1 MMLIEQSVAPLQFV
15 RLEQSHLQA
24 VQDDLILGAGH
35 PKFFAHAPKLEKS
48 EGACPA
54 KRVYAFPLNYLHSVM
69 DWRCSSDYQIAYLTA
84 SLTCK
89 FLELPEILSSCS
101 PHLISSVGQIFL
113 SELCPVTPSR
123 SAIQTPGSTLSG
135 SIVFLPIRPHLSA
148 GSSKFTVG
156 TRCSIRV

>member
-54 KRVYAFPLNYLHSVM
+54 KRVYAFPLNNLHSVM
-69 DWRCSSDYQIAYLTA
+69 DWRWARRDRGRDAGCPAPPSQIPAGGFPA
-84 SLTCK
+84 
-89 FLELPEILSSCS
+89 
-101 PHLISSVGQIFL
+101 
-113 SELCPVTPSR
+113 
-123 SAIQTPGSTLSG
+123 PGSSE
-135 SIVFLPIRPHLSA
+135 HLTHA
-148 GSSKFTVG
+148 
-156 TRCSIRV
+156 RAAR

>member
-1 MMLIEQSVAPLQFV
+1 RSSEDQQRQPLVLRVADYVIEPLTDRFMAPKIMMLIAQLVAPLQFV

-69 DWRCSSDYQIAYLTA
+69 DWRCS
-84 SLTCK
+84 
-89 FLELPEILSSCS
+89 PGCS
-101 PHLISSVGQIFL
+101 EFKKG
-113 SELCPVTPSR
+113 SR
-123 SAIQTPGSTLSG
+123 RRKEADFGAENTSA
-135 SIVFLPIRPHLSA
+135 
-148 GSSKFTVG
+148 
-156 TRCSIRV
+156 

>member
-69 DWRCSSDYQIAYLTA
+69 DWRWSGTA
-84 SLTCK
+84 MKNARSTRRSGRRRRCRRRK
-89 FLELPEILSSCS
+89 NQRSTAIG
-101 PHLISSVGQIFL
+101 V
-113 SELCPVTPSR
+113 CP
-123 SAIQTPGSTLSG
+123 
-135 SIVFLPIRPHLSA
+135 
-148 GSSKFTVG
+148 K
-156 TRCSIRV
+156 

>member
-54 KRVYAFPLNYLHSVM
+54 KRVYAFPLNNLHSVM
-69 DWRCSSDYQIAYLTA
+69 DWRCGRRWNPVQPISA
-84 SLTCK
+84 
-89 FLELPEILSSCS
+89 LPFDLLSQRFA
-101 PHLISSVGQIFL
+101 HLIMSSQA
-113 SELCPVTPSR
+113 T
-123 SAIQTPGSTLSG
+123 GST
-135 SIVFLPIRPHLSA
+135 
-148 GSSKFTVG
+148 
-156 TRCSIRV
+156 

>member
-54 KRVYAFPLNYLHSVM
+54 KRVYAFPLNYLHGVM
-69 DWRCSSDYQIAYLTA
+69 DWRWRAEQGGGQSVAQASRLRVLAASRRQKRNNNRARRPVNSQARTA
-84 SLTCK
+84 NATR
-89 FLELPEILSSCS
+89 IWR
-101 PHLISSVGQIFL
+101 HIF
-113 SELCPVTPSR
+113 
-123 SAIQTPGSTLSG
+123 
-135 SIVFLPIRPHLSA
+135 
-148 GSSKFTVG
+148 
-156 TRCSIRV
+156 

>member
-69 DWRCSSDYQIAYLTA
+69 DWR
-84 SLTCK
+84 
-89 FLELPEILSSCS
+89 
-101 PHLISSVGQIFL
+101 
-113 SELCPVTPSR
+113 
-123 SAIQTPGSTLSG
+123 
-135 SIVFLPIRPHLSA
+135 
-148 GSSKFTVG
+148 
-156 TRCSIRV
+156 

>member
-69 DWRCSSDYQIAYLTA
+69 DWRWANRACSSSVVCSWWAH
-84 SLTCK
+84 
-89 FLELPEILSSCS
+89 LETGA
-101 PHLISSVGQIFL
+101 VGV
-113 SELCPVTPSR
+113 PPSGGWPDEPR
-123 SAIQTPGSTLSG
+123 GA
-135 SIVFLPIRPHLSA
+135 A
-148 GSSKFTVG
+148 
-156 TRCSIRV
+156 

>member
-54 KRVYAFPLNYLHSVM
+54 KRVYAFPLNYLHGVM
-69 DWRCSSDYQIAYLTA
+69 DWRCRRLQDLVNSLRGDLDCIVLKCLEKDRSRRYETA
-84 SLTCK
+84 NGL
-89 FLELPEILSSCS
+89 
-101 PHLISSVGQIFL
+101 
-113 SELCPVTPSR
+113 
-123 SAIQTPGSTLSG
+123 
-135 SIVFLPIRPHLSA
+135 
-148 GSSKFTVG
+148 
-156 TRCSIRV
+156 

>member
-54 KRVYAFPLNYLHSVM
+54 NRVYAFPLNYLHSVM
-69 DWRCSSDYQIAYLTA
+69 DWRWGKSFKNA
-84 SLTCK
+84 SPPSLVK
-89 FLELPEILSSCS
+89 KASSC
-101 PHLISSVGQIFL
+101 PQKMIVLG
-113 SELCPVTPSR
+113 CRSR
-123 SAIQTPGSTLSG
+123 RNICHA
-135 SIVFLPIRPHLSA
+135 A
-148 GSSKFTVG
+148 Y
-156 TRCSIRV
+156 

>member
-24 VQDDLILGAGH
+24 VQDNLILGAGH

-69 DWRCSSDYQIAYLTA
+69 DWRCKQRQQLGKQPFHPEVSVRQAVREFDAHLPLENIKTQAQLADRSDDSSWVI
-84 SLTCK
+84 C
-89 FLELPEILSSCS
+89 
-101 PHLISSVGQIFL
+101 
-113 SELCPVTPSR
+113 
-123 SAIQTPGSTLSG
+123 GS
-135 SIVFLPIRPHLSA
+135 
-148 GSSKFTVG
+148 
-156 TRCSIRV
+156 

>member
-69 DWRCSSDYQIAYLTA
+69 DWRWGRPRAPGLFAGAVGDQRNPLAW
-84 SLTCK
+84 
-89 FLELPEILSSCS
+89 PEIILVRSW
-101 PHLISSVGQIFL
+101 QIVQWIL
-113 SELCPVTPSR
+113 R
-123 SAIQTPGSTLSG
+123 
-135 SIVFLPIRPHLSA
+135 RH
-148 GSSKFTVG
+148 
-156 TRCSIRV
+156 

>member
-69 DWRCSSDYQIAYLTA
+69 DWRWSRC
-84 SLTCK
+84 
-89 FLELPEILSSCS
+89 LPLATMRSRKVMFSGRRF
-101 PHLISSVGQIFL
+101 PALFL
-113 SELCPVTPSR
+113 SRILVKPMTEL
-123 SAIQTPGSTLSG
+123 
-135 SIVFLPIRPHLSA
+135 
-148 GSSKFTVG
+148 
-156 TRCSIRV
+156 